1 MAQKMHIC
9 IYLTAYI
16 EPSFVIPICQEK
28 SMNASNCSPLTLPDG
43 RQVEAQAPVIVS
55 ASRSTDIPAFFT
67 DWFFTRL
74 KEGYS
79 LWKNPFNGKSMYIS
93 YAHTRFIVFW
103 SKNPRPLLPRLDE
116 LKRRNIGCYVQYT
129 LNDYCAEGFEKNV
142 PCVEERLD
150 TFLALAEKL
159 GKSGVIWRNDP
170 LLLTDT
176 LGMDELLKK
185 AERIGNALCGHTE
198 KLVFSFADI
207 TPRVAANLKREGIR
221 WQDWTMKNMEDF
233 TAALARLNEK
243 WGFDLATCAE
253 AADLQRFG
261 VSHNRCVDDTLII
274 RRAYADRELMNHLN
288 VSIRRESSGL
298 LCPVP
303 LPAGAVRLEN
313 GLYAVRSKHLLD
325 KGQRE
330 HCGCVKSKDI
340 GEYSTCMH
348 LCSYCYANAGERTV
362 LTKYAE
368 HRRKSGAESISG
380 QL

>member
-1 MAQKMHIC
+1 
-9 IYLTAYI
+9 
-16 EPSFVIPICQEK
+16 
-28 SMNASNCSPLTLPDG
+28 
-43 RQVEAQAPVIVS
+43 
-55 ASRSTDIPAFFT
+55 
-67 DWFFTRL
+67 
-74 KEGYS
+74 
-79 LWKNPFNGKSMYIS
+79 
-93 YAHTRFIVFW
+93 
-103 SKNPRPLLPRLDE
+103 
-116 LKRRNIGCYVQYT
+116 
-129 LNDYCAEGFEKNV
+129 
-142 PCVEERLD
+142 
-150 TFLALAEKL
+150 
-159 GKSGVIWRNDP
+159 
-170 LLLTDT
+170 
-176 LGMDELLKK
+176 MDELLKK

-243 WGFDLATCAE
+243 WGFDLATCAK

-340 GEYSTCMH
+340 GEYNTCLH

-368 HRRKSGAESISG
+368 HRKKSGAESISG
-380 QL
+380 QCSPQQRKGMSVAVEGKLTTNELPDALIMEAQAISRALRTKLQGLLQSQVLRRSSP